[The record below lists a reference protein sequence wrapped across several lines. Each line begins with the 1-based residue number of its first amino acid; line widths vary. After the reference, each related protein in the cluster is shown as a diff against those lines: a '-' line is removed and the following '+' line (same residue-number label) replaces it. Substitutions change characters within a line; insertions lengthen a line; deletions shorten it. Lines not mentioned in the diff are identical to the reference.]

1 MSYNIAHPSIY
12 LLHRLSS
19 PQCYV
24 PGIPLLPSFQLALA
38 RASSPRTWSHR
49 CDFTRLVRQISR
61 TSLETY
67 MDRRWPSLRKSSRWP
82 SRRLLFAVSKRFV
95 VVVVVVV
102 HRGLARKE
110 LSSRDTASTVT
121 PRKSCP
127 RRPPRHLS
135 IHFQLER
142 CDATRRPK
150 LSTGTS
156 SYIRSMAAINKRPVR
171 FLCSPNLLQIFPLLS
186 V

>member
-1 MSYNIAHPSIY
+1 MPIHLFIYSIAS
-12 LLHRLSS
+12 
-19 PQCYV
+19 
-24 PGIPLLPSFQLALA
+24 LLPNVTFLASLCSLPFSWLS
-38 RASSPRTWSHR
+38 RALLRLERGRT
-49 CDFTRLVRQISR
+49 DATLLGVRQISR
-61 TSLETY
+61 RSLETY

-82 SRRLLFAVSKRFV
+82 SGRLLFAISKRFV

-110 LSSRDTASTVT
+110 LSSRDIASTVT

-127 RRPPRHLS
+127 RRAPRHLS

-156 SYIRSMAAINKRPVR
+156 SYIQSMAAINKRPVR